1 MEAKST
7 VIDTRKLFLFNLH
20 HFVKYLFTGEVLP
33 VLLLLSS
40 VFILIPINILF
51 FIFINLI
58 TIPMVYK
65 FAFDVLADTARGNMA
80 PTVRQNYLVSNVIV
94 IKVAIVALLTEGLHF
109 WLLSQKVE
117 SSYVMAYI
125 VFSTFLIPA
134 IYMILALTNSLLAAL
149 NPMILF
155 KLIKTALISYALF
168 VGFWVLSQ
176 LVYEFVLNP
185 FLFHYL
191 PSFIDGMVSSFVK
204 YALLILNF
212 HIMGY
217 IIFQNRN
224 EIDLEGIGFDR
235 VDDDQIIIEVDPINP
250 VYERIKNIM
259 DDAPQQALSMV
270 LELQKEGDHSA
281 ELQQLYHRA
290 LKRKLYSPNNVEF
303 AKMIHDRITKKQ
315 LKRAYDDVVE
325 RLGAD
330 KDYVE
335 EKPEDIRLLIEHA
348 IEVNKKQYIPHLLKD
363 FHLKYPYH
371 ADIVPNYFS
380 LAKILYDDRNSRDK
394 SRELLQSLVAKYPR
408 DKYIAEVKAW
418 LQGVDLIA
426 KK

>member
-1 MEAKST
+1 
-7 VIDTRKLFLFNLH
+7 
-20 HFVKYLFTGEVLP
+20 
-33 VLLLLSS
+33 
-40 VFILIPINILF
+40 
-51 FIFINLI
+51 
-58 TIPMVYK
+58 MVYK
-65 FAFDVLADTARGNMA
+65 FAFDVLADTARGNMS

-94 IKVAIVALLTEGLHF
+94 IKVAIIALLTEGLHF

-117 SSYVMAYI
+117 TSYVLAYI

-134 IYMILALTNSLLAAL
+134 IYMILALTNSLISAL
-149 NPMILF
+149 NPVTLF
-155 KLIKTALISYALF
+155 KIIKISLVSYALF

-176 LVYEFVLNP
+176 LAYEFVLNP

-235 VDDDQIIIEVDPINP
+235 VDDDQVIIEVETVNP
-250 VYERIKNIM
+250 VYERIKNIL
-259 DDAPQQALSMV
+259 DDDPEHALSMV
-270 LELQKEGDHSA
+270 MELQTEGDHSA
-281 ELQQLYHRA
+281 ELQGLYHQA

-303 AKMIHDRITKKQ
+303 AKIIHGRISKKQ

-325 RLGAD
+325 HLVAG

-335 EKPEDIRLLIEHA
+335 EKPEDIRLLVEHA
-348 IEVNKKQYIPHLLKD
+348 IEANKKQYIPHLLKE

-380 LAKILYDDRNSRDK
+380 LAKILYEDRSSRDK
-394 SRELLQSLVAKYPR
+394 SRELLQSLVTKYPA
-408 DKYIAEVKAW
+408 DKYIPEVKAW
-418 LQGVDLIA
+418 LKGVDLIA
-426 KK
+426 NK